1 MLSSLLD
8 MFSPMKDLI
17 EFIMEDGVNAEHRAK
32 ASSPLDAILSF
43 DFVFKLHLIWKVLG
57 IINELSQ
64 ALQRKD
70 QDIVNAMK
78 LVKISKEQIFFI
90 LRKVF
95 KVTYLHHYRVELFYT
110 IIDMQ
115 LQELNDWFNEVNTE
129 LLSCVISRCQTLSAA
144 Q

>member
-1 MLSSLLD
+1 MEKYFKRKSKVLEESSVIEKSSQEYSKCNREVINFENLPPDPGLRKKIINYHPNDREEILRCLLD
-8 MFSPMKDLI
+8 MFSPMIDLF
-17 EFIMEDGVNAEHRAK
+17 EFIMEDGVIAEHRAK

-78 LVKISKEQIFFI
+78 LVKISKEQ
-90 LRKVF
+90 L
-95 KVTYLHHYRVELFYT
+95 
-110 IIDMQ
+110 
-115 LQELNDWFNEVNTE
+115 
-129 LLSCVISRCQTLSAA
+129 
-144 Q
+144 